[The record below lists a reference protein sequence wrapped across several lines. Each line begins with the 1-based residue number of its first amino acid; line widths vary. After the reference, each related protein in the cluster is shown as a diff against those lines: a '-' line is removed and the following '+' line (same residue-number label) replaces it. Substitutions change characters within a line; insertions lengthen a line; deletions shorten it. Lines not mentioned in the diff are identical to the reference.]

1 MEIGPIHHQAPVLHG
16 QYRQAW
22 NDAAGLNHANSME
35 RNMMN
40 IRRYFLGAASA
51 VALTI
56 GLCAGS
62 GVNAEVVV
70 RGIEGKPLD
79 EVRPAPAFFKPDLNV
94 ITAQPSPSEVNPSFL
109 GPVLLMKQ
117 AQVDL
122 EKGTAK
128 LPLRKGRLRS
138 GETVWF
144 VLTDTTDENLA
155 NLHGL
160 VYSPKLA
167 YGLTGRAAR
176 EATIDPDGT
185 FVFNAGKVDFSPE
198 HSVTP
203 GASPNF
209 FPPKAFQPGSVGD
222 ADYSP
227 LVHVKNAAKDVI
239 FNAPM
244 LAFNVSEEKLDEF
257 CNGNA
262 DHRLTQDKVVAIC
275 PRDGT
280 VTLAL
285 TLGFTFG
292 KPILYLS
299 TEANDPL
306 VATLEGATYAPALK
320 DVPFAL
326 EDASPGESAERIYVF
341 ANGATGRENPQRQ
354 GLDSALS
361 DGRGPLNVLGGIPTI
376 NLDYSPLWRLFPAKW
391 TSTAIE
397 HGYRSRLTD
406 AIQIADF
413 QAKGLLT
420 GLDDKELRPVGF
432 IVNCPVVYRVN

>member
-1 MEIGPIHHQAPVLHG
+1 MI
-16 QYRQAW
+16 
-22 NDAAGLNHANSME
+22 
-35 RNMMN
+35 N
-40 IRRYFLGAASA
+40 IRPRHVMTAASIA
-51 VALTI
+51 ALASCLVASV
-56 GLCAGS
+56 A
-62 GVNAEVVV
+62 NAEVVV
-70 RGIEGKPLD
+70 RGIEGRPLD
-79 EVRPAPAFFKPDLNV
+79 EVRPAPTFFKPDLAV
-94 ITAQPSPSEVNPSFL
+94 VTSQPSPSEVNPSFL

-144 VLTDTTDENLA
+144 VITDTTDENLA

-167 YGLTGRAAR
+167 YGQTGRAAR
-176 EATIDPDGT
+176 EATIAADGA
-185 FVFNAGKVDFSPE
+185 FVFETGKVDFSPE
-198 HSVTP
+198 HKVVA
-203 GASPNF
+203 GAAPNF
-209 FPPKAFQPGSVGD
+209 FPPKSFQPGSVGD

-227 LVHVKNAAKDVI
+227 LVHIKNAAKDVI

-244 LAFNVSEEKLDEF
+244 LAFNVSEDKLNEF
-257 CNGNA
+257 CEGNA
-262 DHRLTQDKVVAIC
+262 DHKLTEDKVVAIC

-280 VTLAL
+280 VTLGL
-285 TLGFTFG
+285 TLGFTFS

-341 ANGATGRENPQRQ
+341 ANGPTGRDNPQRQ

-376 NLDYSPLWRLFPAKW
+376 NLDYSPLWRVFPTKW
-391 TSTAIE
+391 TAAAIE
-397 HGYRSRLTD
+397 RGYRSRLTD
-406 AIQIADF
+406 AIHIGDF
-413 QAKGLLT
+413 QTKGFLT
-420 GLDDKELRPVGF
+420 GLDDGPLRPVGF